1 MIEILS
7 LKNFKSFREAYVPLG
22 PFTLLVGTNASGKSN
37 LRDALR
43 FLHGCAQGYTLAEV
57 LDEKWGV
64 GGVLIWRGVRG
75 GAKDVTWRRSDTFKL
90 IADLQLSGGASSY
103 GIEVFLEEGK
113 GPRTTEEYLIGA
125 DLRIFDSTYD
135 ENFRPFSQD
144 DVRLLNV
151 RSRRSRGRFSDH
163 RYFANTAVLPQ
174 MADDPDVVDRDVV
187 REVVSALRS
196 MRFLD
201 LHPDAMREPAAPGHL
216 ILGDRGENL
225 SAVLYNI
232 VKDPEKKDSL
242 LGWLRS
248 LTPMDV
254 TDLEF
259 KEDLLGR
266 VLVYLVEA
274 NGQLTSAASA
284 SDGTLRFLALVA
296 ALLSPESGKLYF
308 FEEIDNGFHP
318 TRLHLL
324 LDVLEQ
330 ASRRMGCQII
340 ATSHNPQLLAHLS
353 ERARQDAVLLYRL
366 EGSQESKAIRI
377 MDIPDVKRVLESQ
390 DLGRLF
396 ATGWLEDTLE
406 FLAEDKGSSE
416 PAPTEEPVARNG

>member
-1 MIEILS
+1 MLQF
-7 LKNFKSFREAYVPLG
+7 LNLRHFKSFREATVPFG

-37 LRDALR
+37 IRDALR

-57 LDEKWGV
+57 LDEKWGT
-64 GGVLIWRGVRG
+64 GGVLLWRGVRG
-75 GAKDVTWRRSDTFKL
+75 GAREVAWRRSTTFKL
-90 IADLQLSGGASSY
+90 RADLQLSEGVSSY
-103 GIEVFLEEGK
+103 DIEVFLEEGR
-113 GPRTTEEYLIGA
+113 GPRTIEEYLIGPGF
-125 DLRIFDSTYD
+125 RVFDSTHD
-135 ENFRPFSQD
+135 EYFRPFPQD

-151 RSRRSRGRFSDH
+151 KSRRSREWFEDH

-174 MADDPDVVDRDVV
+174 MADDPEVGERELV
-187 REVVSALRS
+187 REIVSGLRS

-232 VKDPEKKDSL
+232 VKDTEKKDTL

-274 NGQLTSAASA
+274 NGQRTSAASA

-340 ATSHNPQLLAHLS
+340 ATTHNPQLLAYLS
-353 ERARQDAVLLYRL
+353 ESARQDAVLLYRL
-366 EGSQESKAIRI
+366 EGTQESKAIRI

-396 ATGWLEDTLE
+396 ATGWFEDTLE
-406 FLAEDKGSSE
+406 FLAEDKDSSE